1 MAVAVF
7 LLLNEQIFPS
17 LNINDIILSE
27 VLEYVLLLF
36 KSKEL
41 ENVNCFLILIPVS
54 LEGFHRIGK
63 KLIKKKVSVELF
75 FWQIRPPEV
84 RSSSGCLL
92 FL

>member
-1 MAVAVF
+1 MVLAVF

-17 LNINDIILSE
+17 PNINDIILSE
-27 VLEYVLLLF
+27 VLEYALLLF

-63 KLIKKKVSVELF
+63 KLIKKKSVSRIV
-75 FWQIRPPEV
+75 
-84 RSSSGCLL
+84 
-92 FL
+92 FLTNKTP